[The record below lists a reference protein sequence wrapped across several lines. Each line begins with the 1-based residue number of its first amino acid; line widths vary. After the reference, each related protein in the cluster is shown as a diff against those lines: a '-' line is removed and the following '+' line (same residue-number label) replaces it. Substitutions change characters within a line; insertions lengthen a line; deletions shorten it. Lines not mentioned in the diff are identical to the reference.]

1 MKHLLAAWEPHT
13 RSILRIILAFVFS
26 LHGLRLLYGMFP
38 QLARR
43 LGGVSMPLD
52 SLPQFTGY
60 IMLLGGG
67 LLLFGVLTRPTALV
81 LAVLSLASYI
91 FIAAPRA
98 LAPIRAGGNEVLLYF
113 FVFVYLALEGGGSW
127 SFDHLL
133 DTRRVRSV

>member
-1 MKHLLAAWEPHT
+1 MKQTLAAWESQT
-13 RSILRIILAFVFS
+13 RSILRIVLAFVFS

-43 LGGVSMPLD
+43 PGGISVPLD

-60 IMLLGGG
+60 IMLLCGG
-67 LLLFGVLTRPTALV
+67 LLLVGLLTRPAALV
-81 LAVLSLASYI
+81 LAMLSLASYI

-113 FVFVYLALEGGGSW
+113 LVFVFLALEGGGSW
-127 SFDHLL
+127 SFDHLIE
-133 DTRRVRSV
+133 TRRSASA